1 LKIDPHNQEVYKI
14 LADVYTEQK
23 EYEEAKET
31 LEYLLKLT
39 HNNKAAVFSS
49 LANLAKERGNLKEAE
64 EEYLKSISLSA
75 DNYLYFISLAEVYL
89 ELEEYKY
96 ALETAQR
103 ALILANNNPK
113 ILDFLIN
120 VSIIIQ
126 DKELAVKYLDRL
138 KEVNI
143 DNKKIGYFNE
153 KLIRC
158 QDYEFNC
165 RIRKTN
171 GLVWINPNA
180 IAKYKNKKSLFSFYK
195 KQTLLEAPYN
205 AYMWYIA
212 PYTFTYRHAITGIFS
227 TGVIGGI
234 VLATFY
240 PIIRIIFLS
249 VMILYFLLALFSAVQ
264 QAIRYKKPLH
274 ILTLPICFFLYHFSH
289 GLGIFSGLVRLAIG
303 TAPVQKH

>member
-1 LKIDPHNQEVYKI
+1 MLDIFFIILSILSLGYIIFIIIKKIPKLINVNLDNLPDFRTKIKKEEILKQRISNRLNKILKYSKGLLLPLNDNIKDYLKDYYQKLKKIEEDLKSKSYEKLNSSLNKSKLIDNLIREAKETIAEEDYKEAESKLLDALKIDPHNQEVYKI

-64 EEYLKSISLSA
+64 EEYLKSISLSS
-75 DNYLYFISLAEVYL
+75 DNYIYFISLAEVYL

-126 DKELAVKYLDRL
+126 DKELASKYLDRL

-153 KLIRC
+153 KIDNL
-158 QDYEFNC
+158 D
-165 RIRKTN
+165 
-171 GLVWINPNA
+171 
-180 IAKYKNKKSLFSFYK
+180 
-195 KQTLLEAPYN
+195 
-205 AYMWYIA
+205 
-212 PYTFTYRHAITGIFS
+212 
-227 TGVIGGI
+227 
-234 VLATFY
+234 
-240 PIIRIIFLS
+240 
-249 VMILYFLLALFSAVQ
+249 
-264 QAIRYKKPLH
+264 
-274 ILTLPICFFLYHFSH
+274 
-289 GLGIFSGLVRLAIG
+289 
-303 TAPVQKH
+303 

>member
-1 LKIDPHNQEVYKI
+1 MLDIFFIILSILSLGYIIFIIIKKIPKLINVNLDNLPDFRTKIKKEEILKQRIRNRLNKILKYSKGLLLPLNDNIKDYLKDYYQKLKKIEEDLKSKSYEKLNSSLNKSKLIDNLIREAKESIAEEDYKEAESKLLDALKIDPHNQEVYKI

-64 EEYLKSISLSA
+64 EEYLKSISLSS
-75 DNYLYFISLAEVYL
+75 DNYIYFISLAEVYL

-126 DKELAVKYLDRL
+126 DKELASKYLDRL

-153 KLIRC
+153 KIDNL
-158 QDYEFNC
+158 D
-165 RIRKTN
+165 
-171 GLVWINPNA
+171 
-180 IAKYKNKKSLFSFYK
+180 
-195 KQTLLEAPYN
+195 
-205 AYMWYIA
+205 
-212 PYTFTYRHAITGIFS
+212 
-227 TGVIGGI
+227 
-234 VLATFY
+234 
-240 PIIRIIFLS
+240 
-249 VMILYFLLALFSAVQ
+249 
-264 QAIRYKKPLH
+264 
-274 ILTLPICFFLYHFSH
+274 
-289 GLGIFSGLVRLAIG
+289 
-303 TAPVQKH
+303 

>member
-1 LKIDPHNQEVYKI
+1 MLDIFFIILSILSLGYIIFIIIKKIPKLINVNLDNLPDFRTKIKKEEILKQRIRNRLNKILKYSKELLLPLNDNIKDYLKDYYQKLKKIEEDLKSKSYEKLNSSLSKSKLIDNLIREAKESIAEEDYKEAESKLLDALKIDPHNQEVYKI

-64 EEYLKSISLSA
+64 EEYLKSISLSS
-75 DNYLYFISLAEVYL
+75 DNYIYFISLAEVYL

-126 DKELAVKYLDRL
+126 DKELASKYLDRL

-153 KLIRC
+153 KIDNL
-158 QDYEFNC
+158 D
-165 RIRKTN
+165 
-171 GLVWINPNA
+171 
-180 IAKYKNKKSLFSFYK
+180 
-195 KQTLLEAPYN
+195 
-205 AYMWYIA
+205 
-212 PYTFTYRHAITGIFS
+212 
-227 TGVIGGI
+227 
-234 VLATFY
+234 
-240 PIIRIIFLS
+240 
-249 VMILYFLLALFSAVQ
+249 
-264 QAIRYKKPLH
+264 
-274 ILTLPICFFLYHFSH
+274 
-289 GLGIFSGLVRLAIG
+289 
-303 TAPVQKH
+303 

>member
-1 LKIDPHNQEVYKI
+1 MIDIFFIILTILSLVYIIFIIIKKIPKLVNVNLDNLPDFRTKIKKEEILKQRIRNRLNKILKYSKELLLPLNDNIKDYLKDYYQKLKKIEEDLKSKSYEKLNSSLSKSKLIDNLIREAKESIAEEDYKEAESKLLDALKIDPHNQEVYKI

-64 EEYLKSISLSA
+64 EEYLKSISLSS
-75 DNYLYFISLAEVYL
+75 DNYIYFISLAEVYL

-126 DKELAVKYLDRL
+126 DKELASKYLDKL

-153 KLIRC
+153 KIDNL
-158 QDYEFNC
+158 D
-165 RIRKTN
+165 
-171 GLVWINPNA
+171 
-180 IAKYKNKKSLFSFYK
+180 
-195 KQTLLEAPYN
+195 
-205 AYMWYIA
+205 
-212 PYTFTYRHAITGIFS
+212 
-227 TGVIGGI
+227 
-234 VLATFY
+234 
-240 PIIRIIFLS
+240 
-249 VMILYFLLALFSAVQ
+249 
-264 QAIRYKKPLH
+264 
-274 ILTLPICFFLYHFSH
+274 
-289 GLGIFSGLVRLAIG
+289 
-303 TAPVQKH
+303 

>member
-1 LKIDPHNQEVYKI
+1 MLDIFFIILSILSLGYIIFIIIKKIPKLINVNLDNLPDFRTKIKKEEILKQRISNRLNKILKYSKGLLLPLNDNIKDYLKDYYQKLKKIEEDLKSKSYEKLNSSLNKSKLIDNLIREAKESIAEEDYKEAESKLLDALKIDPHNQEVYKI

-64 EEYLKSISLSA
+64 EEYLKSISLSS
-75 DNYLYFISLAEVYL
+75 DNYIYFISLAEVYL

-126 DKELAVKYLDRL
+126 DKELASKYLDRL

-153 KLIRC
+153 KIDNL
-158 QDYEFNC
+158 D
-165 RIRKTN
+165 
-171 GLVWINPNA
+171 
-180 IAKYKNKKSLFSFYK
+180 
-195 KQTLLEAPYN
+195 
-205 AYMWYIA
+205 
-212 PYTFTYRHAITGIFS
+212 
-227 TGVIGGI
+227 
-234 VLATFY
+234 
-240 PIIRIIFLS
+240 
-249 VMILYFLLALFSAVQ
+249 
-264 QAIRYKKPLH
+264 
-274 ILTLPICFFLYHFSH
+274 
-289 GLGIFSGLVRLAIG
+289 
-303 TAPVQKH
+303 